1 MWTSP
6 KQTKKKETEKRQ
18 RPLVFMKRPQVPVCC
33 KDSFDKF
40 NHFKLLIEAFFGK
53 LLPHPSPPLLPMWPN
68 EFKS

>member
-6 KQTKKKETEKRQ
+6 KQTKKETEKRQ
-18 RPLVFMKRPQVPVCC
+18 RPLVFMKWPQVPVCC

-40 NHFKLLIEAFFGK
+40 NHSKLLIEAFFGK